1 LTANLLISIGRFL
14 IVSLYNRKH
23 ANHDVRGNFVLGISR
38 VARVLNAAM
47 IVVTVM
53 IALGIDPK
61 EFITSMTIVAMA
73 IAVIFREYITNM
85 ISGLLVMF
93 SDQFSIGDHIKIS
106 NYQGK
111 IVDITLANIVVRDE
125 DDDVVLIPNNLIFTS
140 TMVNKSSQKSNKLI
154 VKFELP
160 LEKPLEI
167 TSFENHLKPL
177 LKVNSN
183 IIWNDLFK
191 IKVAE
196 VGKDFVKYKIELTT
210 ISSSNK
216 LHHQIQNEILNEML
230 LFRSRED

>member
-1 LTANLLISIGRFL
+1 
-14 IVSLYNRKH
+14 
-23 ANHDVRGNFVLGISR
+23 
-38 VARVLNAAM
+38 M

-53 IALGIDPK
+53 IALGIDLK
-61 EFITSMTIVAMA
+61 DFITSMTIVAMA

-111 IVDITLANIVVRDE
+111 IIDITLANIVVRDE

-160 LEKPLEI
+160 LEKPLQIHAAEDYLRPI
-167 TSFENHLKPL
+167 
-177 LKVNSN
+177 LKVNKN

-196 VGKDFVKYKIELTT
+196 IGKDFVKYKIELTI

-216 LHHQIQNEILNEML
+216 LHHQIQNEILNEVL
-230 LFRSRED
+230 FFRSKED

>member
-1 LTANLLISIGRFL
+1 
-14 IVSLYNRKH
+14 
-23 ANHDVRGNFVLGISR
+23 
-38 VARVLNAAM
+38 
-47 IVVTVM
+47 
-53 IALGIDPK
+53 
-61 EFITSMTIVAMA
+61 
-73 IAVIFREYITNM
+73 
-85 ISGLLVMF
+85 
-93 SDQFSIGDHIKIS
+93 
-106 NYQGK
+106 
-111 IVDITLANIVVRDE
+111 
-125 DDDVVLIPNNLIFTS
+125 
-140 TMVNKSSQKSNKLI
+140 MVNKSSQKSNKLI

-230 LFRSRED
+230 LFRSREN